1 MVIPF
6 KAQGRHGWGTE
17 REGDEKLE
25 FGFTGF
31 GHVKCEVSTLL
42 TRGNKEN
49 VDVYVWC
56 SKEKSKLETDT
67 QESTAKKWQLN
78 KAMEVDELI

>member
-1 MVIPF
+1 M
-6 KAQGRHGWGTE
+6 
-17 REGDEKLE
+17 
-25 FGFTGF
+25 
-31 GHVKCEVSTLL
+31 L

-56 SKEKSKLETDT
+56 SKEKSKLEMDT